1 MKKINRKNCIIGAG
15 LLLMGIM
22 VMTVSAA
29 CGDKRE
35 KAESEKLKTKNIVN
49 GSELIA
55 ETEKVSK
62 VENSKDNEKIQ
73 QNTEPAGQINTEQI
87 KPDKTDIQSSPST
100 ENEKKNEIKN
110 DDEKNNN
117 DEKKSDVMEEENP
130 DYHASGGELDVSDN
144 PADEYNADEP
154 DNSTHDQD
162 ADEPDNDTENYETD
176 DDGNRSGD
184 GNGSGDAKEE
194 KPKVDAGWIYYVSS
208 AKNGMNNE
216 QKAYFDALVGKWTR
230 KEITDADMSDEFLH
244 TFDEW
249 GFDTWTAGVTSD
261 ERCLFNSVEAIP
273 DYSEMVAESKGFYNF
288 IGLYT
293 EGEYDDKGYLICY
306 YWEAGTM

>member
-1 MKKINRKNCIIGAG
+1 
-15 LLLMGIM
+15 MGIM
-22 VMTVSAA
+22 VMAVSAA

-35 KAESEKLKTKNIVN
+35 KAESETLKTKNIVN
-49 GSELIA
+49 GSEFIA

-73 QNTEPAGQINTEQI
+73 QNTEPAEQINTEQI

-100 ENEKKNEIKN
+100 EKETKNEIKN

-130 DYHASGGELDVSDN
+130 DYHASGGESDVSDN

-162 ADEPDNDTENYETD
+162 AYEPDNDTENYETY
-176 DDGNRSGD
+176 DDGNE
-184 GNGSGDAKEE
+184 SGDAKEE

-208 AKNGMNNE
+208 AKNGMNSE

-273 DYSEMVAESKGFYNF
+273 DYSDMVAESKGFYNF

>member
-35 KAESEKLKTKNIVN
+35 KAESETLKTKNIVN
-49 GSELIA
+49 GSESIA
-55 ETEKVSK
+55 ETEMVSK
-62 VENSKDNEKIQ
+62 AENSKDDGKNL
-73 QNTEPAGQINTEQI
+73 QNTEPAEQINTEQI

-100 ENEKKNEIKN
+100 ENETKNEIKN

-130 DYHASGGELDVSDN
+130 DYHASGGESDVSDN
-144 PADEYNADEP
+144 P
-154 DNSTHDQD
+154 
-162 ADEPDNDTENYETD
+162 ADEPDNDTENYETY
-176 DDGNRSGD
+176 GD

-208 AKNGMNNE
+208 AKNGMNSE

>member
-1 MKKINRKNCIIGAG
+1 
-15 LLLMGIM
+15 MGIM

-35 KAESEKLKTKNIVN
+35 KAESETLKTKNIVN

-73 QNTEPAGQINTEQI
+73 QNTEPVKQTNTEQI
-87 KPDKTDIQSSPST
+87 KPDKTDIQSSPSI
-100 ENEKKNEIKN
+100 ENETKNEIKN

-117 DEKKSDVMEEENP
+117 DEKKNDVMEEENP
-130 DYHASGGELDVSDN
+130 DYHASGGESDVSDN

-162 ADEPDNDTENYETD
+162 ADEPDNDTENYETYD
-176 DDGNRSGD
+176 D

-208 AKNGMNNE
+208 AKNGMNSE

-273 DYSEMVAESKGFYNF
+273 DYSEMVSESKGFYNF

>member
-35 KAESEKLKTKNIVN
+35 KAESETLKTKNIVN

-73 QNTEPAGQINTEQI
+73 QNTELVKQTNTEQI
-87 KPDKTDIQSSPST
+87 KPDKTDIQSSPSI
-100 ENEKKNEIKN
+100 ENETKNEIKN

-117 DEKKSDVMEEENP
+117 DEKKNDVMEEENP
-130 DYHASGGELDVSDN
+130 DYHASGGESDVSDN

-162 ADEPDNDTENYETD
+162 ADEPDNDTENYETYD
-176 DDGNRSGD
+176 D

-208 AKNGMNNE
+208 AKNGMNSE

>member
-22 VMTVSAA
+22 VMTVSVA

-35 KAESEKLKTKNIVN
+35 KAKSIVN
-49 GSELIA
+49 GSESIA
-55 ETEKVSK
+55 ETEMVSK
-62 VENSKDNEKIQ
+62 AENSRDDGKNLQD
-73 QNTEPAGQINTEQI
+73 TEPAEQINTEQI

-100 ENEKKNEIKN
+100 ENETKNKIKN

-130 DYHASGGELDVSDN
+130 DYHASGGESDVSDN
-144 PADEYNADEP
+144 PADEYNTDEP

-162 ADEPDNDTENYETD
+162 ADEPDNDMGNYETD
-176 DDGNRSGD
+176 DDGN
-184 GNGSGDAKEE
+184 GSDDAKEE

-208 AKNGMNNE
+208 AKNGMNSE

-261 ERCLFNSVEAIP
+261 ERCLFKSVEAIP
-273 DYSEMVAESKGFYNF
+273 DYNEMVAESKGFYNF

>member
-22 VMTVSAA
+22 VMAVSAA

-35 KAESEKLKTKNIVN
+35 KAESETLKTKNIVN
-49 GSELIA
+49 GSEFIA

-73 QNTEPAGQINTEQI
+73 QNTEPAEQINTEQI
-87 KPDKTDIQSSPST
+87 KLDKTDIQSSPST
-100 ENEKKNEIKN
+100 EKETKNEIKN

-130 DYHASGGELDVSDN
+130 DYHASGGESDVSDN

-162 ADEPDNDTENYETD
+162 AYEPDNDTENYETY
-176 DDGNRSGD
+176 DDGNE
-184 GNGSGDAKEE
+184 SGDAKEE

-208 AKNGMNNE
+208 AKNGMNSE

>member
-35 KAESEKLKTKNIVN
+35 KAESETLKTKNIVN

-62 VENSKDNEKIQ
+62 VENSNDNEKTQ
-73 QNTEPAGQINTEQI
+73 QNTEPAEQINTEQI
-87 KPDKTDIQSSPST
+87 KPDKADIQSSPST
-100 ENEKKNEIKN
+100 ENETKNEIKN
-110 DDEKNNN
+110 D

-130 DYHASGGELDVSDN
+130 DYHASGGESDVSDN

-208 AKNGMNNE
+208 AKNGMNSE

>member
-1 MKKINRKNCIIGAG
+1 
-15 LLLMGIM
+15 MGIM
-22 VMTVSAA
+22 VMTVSVA

-35 KAESEKLKTKNIVN
+35 KAKSETVKAKSIVN
-49 GSELIA
+49 GSESIA
-55 ETEKVSK
+55 ETEMVSK
-62 VENSKDNEKIQ
+62 AENSRDDGKNL
-73 QNTEPAGQINTEQI
+73 QNTEPAEQINTEQT

-100 ENEKKNEIKN
+100 ENETENETKN
-110 DDEKNNN
+110 DDEKNDN
-117 DEKKSDVMEEENP
+117 DEKKSDVMEEENS
-130 DYHASGGELDVSDN
+130 DYHASGGESDVSDN

-162 ADEPDNDTENYETD
+162 ADEPDNDMGNYETD
-176 DDGNRSGD
+176 DAGNE
-184 GNGSGDAKEE
+184 SGDAKEE

-208 AKNGMNNE
+208 AKNGMNSE

-230 KEITDADMSDEFLH
+230 KEITDGDMSDEFLH

-261 ERCLFNSVEAIP
+261 ERCLFKSVEAIP
-273 DYSEMVAESKGFYNF
+273 DYNEMVAESKGFYNF

>member
-1 MKKINRKNCIIGAG
+1 
-15 LLLMGIM
+15 MGIM

-35 KAESEKLKTKNIVN
+35 KTESETLKTKNIVN
-49 GSELIA
+49 GSESIA
-55 ETEKVSK
+55 ETEMVSK
-62 VENSKDNEKIQ
+62 AKNSKDDGKNL
-73 QNTEPAGQINTEQI
+73 QNTEPAEQINTEQI

-100 ENEKKNEIKN
+100 ENETKNEIKN

-130 DYHASGGELDVSDN
+130 DYHASGGESDVSDN

-162 ADEPDNDTENYETD
+162 ADEPDNDTENYETYD
-176 DDGNRSGD
+176 D

-208 AKNGMNNE
+208 AKNGMNSE

-273 DYSEMVAESKGFYNF
+273 DYSEMVAESKGFYIF
-288 IGLYT
+288 P
-293 EGEYDDKGYLICY
+293 
-306 YWEAGTM
+306 

>member
-1 MKKINRKNCIIGAG
+1 
-15 LLLMGIM
+15 MGIM
-22 VMTVSAA
+22 VMTVSVA

-35 KAESEKLKTKNIVN
+35 KAKSETVKVKSIVN
-49 GSELIA
+49 GSESIA
-55 ETEKVSK
+55 ETEMVSK
-62 VENSKDNEKIQ
+62 AENSRDDGKNL
-73 QNTEPAGQINTEQI
+73 QNTEPAEQINTEQI

-100 ENEKKNEIKN
+100 ENETKNEIKN
-110 DDEKNNN
+110 DDEKNSN

-130 DYHASGGELDVSDN
+130 DYHASGGESDVSDN
-144 PADEYNADEP
+144 PADEYNVDEP

-162 ADEPDNDTENYETD
+162 ADEPDNDTENYETYD
-176 DDGNRSGD
+176 D

-208 AKNGMNNE
+208 AKNGMNSE

-230 KEITDADMSDEFLH
+230 KEITDMDMHEEFLH

-249 GFDTWTAGVTSD
+249 GFETSAAGIMSED
-261 ERCLFNSVEAIP
+261 RCLFESVEAVP
-273 DYSEMVAESKGFYNF
+273 DYNEMIAESRGFYNF

>member
-35 KAESEKLKTKNIVN
+35 KTESETLKTKNIVN

-62 VENSKDNEKIQ
+62 VENSKDNEKTQ
-73 QNTEPAGQINTEQI
+73 QNTEPVKQTNIEQI
-87 KPDKTDIQSSPST
+87 KPDKVDIQSSPST
-100 ENEKKNEIKN
+100 ENETENETKN
-110 DDEKNNN
+110 DDEKNDNN
-117 DEKKSDVMEEENP
+117 EKKSDVMEEENP
-130 DYHASGGELDVSDN
+130 DYHASGGESDVSDN

-154 DNSTHDQD
+154 DNSTNDQD

-176 DDGNRSGD
+176 DD

-208 AKNGMNNE
+208 AKNGMNSE

>member
-1 MKKINRKNCIIGAG
+1 
-15 LLLMGIM
+15 MGIM

-35 KAESEKLKTKNIVN
+35 KAESEILKTKNIVN

-87 KPDKTDIQSSPST
+87 KPDKTDIQSSAST
-100 ENEKKNEIKN
+100 ENETKNEIKN

-130 DYHASGGELDVSDN
+130 DYHASGGESDVSDN
-144 PADEYNADEP
+144 PADEYNAEEP
-154 DNSTHDQD
+154 DNSTNDQD

-176 DDGNRSGD
+176 D

-208 AKNGMNNE
+208 AKNGMNSE
-216 QKAYFDALVGKWTR
+216 QKAYFDTLVGKWTR

-261 ERCLFNSVEAIP
+261 ERCLFNSVDAIP

>member
-35 KAESEKLKTKNIVN
+35 KAESETLKTKNIVN

-62 VENSKDNEKIQ
+62 VENSKDNEKTQ
-73 QNTEPAGQINTEQI
+73 QNTEPVKQTNIEQI
-87 KPDKTDIQSSPST
+87 KPDKVDIQSSPST
-100 ENEKKNEIKN
+100 ENETENETKN
-110 DDEKNNN
+110 DDEKNDNN
-117 DEKKSDVMEEENP
+117 EKKSDVMEEENP
-130 DYHASGGELDVSDN
+130 DYHASGGESDVSDN

-154 DNSTHDQD
+154 DNSTNDQD
-162 ADEPDNDTENYETD
+162 ADEPDNDTENYGTD
-176 DDGNRSGD
+176 DD

-208 AKNGMNNE
+208 AKNGMNSE

>member
-35 KAESEKLKTKNIVN
+35 KAESETLKTKNIVN
-49 GSELIA
+49 ESELIA

-73 QNTEPAGQINTEQI
+73 QNTKPVKQTNIEQI
-87 KPDKTDIQSSPST
+87 KPDKADIQSSPST
-100 ENEKKNEIKN
+100 ENETKN
-110 DDEKNNN
+110 DNN
-117 DEKKSDVMEEENP
+117 EKKSDVMEEENP
-130 DYHASGGELDVSDN
+130 DYHASGGESDVSDN

-176 DDGNRSGD
+176 DDGN
-184 GNGSGDAKEE
+184 GSGDAKEE

-208 AKNGMNNE
+208 AKNGMNSE

>member
-1 MKKINRKNCIIGAG
+1 MA
-15 LLLMGIM
+15 
-22 VMTVSAA
+22 VSAA

-35 KAESEKLKTKNIVN
+35 KAESETLKTKNIVN
-49 GSELIA
+49 GSEFIA

-73 QNTEPAGQINTEQI
+73 QNTEPAEQINTEQI

-100 ENEKKNEIKN
+100 EKETKNEIKN

-130 DYHASGGELDVSDN
+130 DYHASGGESDVSDN

-162 ADEPDNDTENYETD
+162 AYEPDNDTENYETY
-176 DDGNRSGD
+176 DDGNE
-184 GNGSGDAKEE
+184 SGDAKEE

-208 AKNGMNNE
+208 AKNGMNSE

>member
-29 CGDKRE
+29 CGDKRG
-35 KAESEKLKTKNIVN
+35 KAESEF
-49 GSELIA
+49 IA

-87 KPDKTDIQSSPST
+87 NPDKTDIQSSSSIENET
-100 ENEKKNEIKN
+100 ENEKKNDDEKN
-110 DDEKNNN
+110 NNEKNNN

-130 DYHASGGELDVSDN
+130 DYHVSGGETDVSDN
-144 PADEYNADEP
+144 PADE
-154 DNSTHDQD
+154 QD
-162 ADEPDNDTENYETD
+162 ADEPDNDTGNYETD
-176 DDGNRSGD
+176 DD

-208 AKNGMNNE
+208 AKNGMNSE

-261 ERCLFNSVEAIP
+261 ERCLFNSVDAIP

>member
-1 MKKINRKNCIIGAG
+1 
-15 LLLMGIM
+15 MGIM

-35 KAESEKLKTKNIVN
+35 KAESETLKTKNIVN

-62 VENSKDNEKIQ
+62 VENSKDNEKTQ
-73 QNTEPAGQINTEQI
+73 QNTEPVKQTNIEQI
-87 KPDKTDIQSSPST
+87 KPDKVDIQSSPST
-100 ENEKKNEIKN
+100 ENETENETKN
-110 DDEKNNN
+110 DDEKNDNN
-117 DEKKSDVMEEENP
+117 EKKSDVMEEENP
-130 DYHASGGELDVSDN
+130 DYHASGGESDVSDN

-154 DNSTHDQD
+154 DNSTNDQD

-176 DDGNRSGD
+176 DD

-208 AKNGMNNE
+208 AKNGMNSE

>member
-1 MKKINRKNCIIGAG
+1 
-15 LLLMGIM
+15 MGIM
-22 VMTVSAA
+22 VMAVSAA

-35 KAESEKLKTKNIVN
+35 KAESETLKTKNIVN
-49 GSELIA
+49 GSEFIA

-73 QNTEPAGQINTEQI
+73 QNTEPAEQINTEQI

-100 ENEKKNEIKN
+100 EKETKNEIKN

-130 DYHASGGELDVSDN
+130 DYHASGGESDVSDN

-162 ADEPDNDTENYETD
+162 AYEPDNDTENYETY
-176 DDGNRSGD
+176 DDGNE
-184 GNGSGDAKEE
+184 SGDAKEE

-208 AKNGMNNE
+208 AKNGMNSE

>member
-22 VMTVSAA
+22 VMTVSVA

-35 KAESEKLKTKNIVN
+35 KAKSETVKAKSIVN
-49 GSELIA
+49 GSESIA
-55 ETEKVSK
+55 ETEMVSK
-62 VENSKDNEKIQ
+62 AENSKDDGKNL
-73 QNTEPAGQINTEQI
+73 QNTEPAEQINTEQI

-100 ENEKKNEIKN
+100 ENETKNEIKN

-130 DYHASGGELDVSDN
+130 DYHASGGESDVSDN

-176 DDGNRSGD
+176 DDGN
-184 GNGSGDAKEE
+184 GSGNAKEE

-208 AKNGMNNE
+208 AKNGMNSE

-230 KEITDADMSDEFLH
+230 KEITDGDMSDEFLH

-261 ERCLFNSVEAIP
+261 ERCLFKSVEAIP
-273 DYSEMVAESKGFYNF
+273 DYNEMVAESKGFYNF

>member
-35 KAESEKLKTKNIVN
+35 KAESETLKTKNIVN

-73 QNTEPAGQINTEQI
+73 QNTEPVKQTNIEQI

-100 ENEKKNEIKN
+100 ENETKN

-130 DYHASGGELDVSDN
+130 DYHASGGESDVSDN
-144 PADEYNADEP
+144 PADEP
-154 DNSTHDQD
+154 DNSTNDQD

-176 DDGNRSGD
+176 DD

-208 AKNGMNNE
+208 AKNGMSSE

>member
-1 MKKINRKNCIIGAG
+1 
-15 LLLMGIM
+15 
-22 VMTVSAA
+22 
-29 CGDKRE
+29 
-35 KAESEKLKTKNIVN
+35 
-49 GSELIA
+49 
-55 ETEKVSK
+55 
-62 VENSKDNEKIQ
+62 
-73 QNTEPAGQINTEQI
+73 
-87 KPDKTDIQSSPST
+87 
-100 ENEKKNEIKN
+100 
-110 DDEKNNN
+110 
-117 DEKKSDVMEEENP
+117 MEEENP
-130 DYHASGGELDVSDN
+130 DYHASGGESDVSDN

-154 DNSTHDQD
+154 DNSMHDQD
-162 ADEPDNDTENYETD
+162 ADEPDNDTENYETY
-176 DDGNRSGD
+176 GD

-208 AKNGMNNE
+208 AKNGMNSE

>member
-35 KAESEKLKTKNIVN
+35 KAESETLKTKNIVN

-73 QNTEPAGQINTEQI
+73 QNTEPVKQTNIEQI

-100 ENEKKNEIKN
+100 ENETKN

-130 DYHASGGELDVSDN
+130 DYHASGGESDVSDN
-144 PADEYNADEP
+144 PADEP
-154 DNSTHDQD
+154 DNSTNDQD
-162 ADEPDNDTENYETD
+162 ADEPDNDTENYETYD
-176 DDGNRSGD
+176 D

-208 AKNGMNNE
+208 AKNGMSSE

>member
-1 MKKINRKNCIIGAG
+1 
-15 LLLMGIM
+15 MGIM

-35 KAESEKLKTKNIVN
+35 KAESETLKTKNIVN
-49 GSELIA
+49 ESELIA

-73 QNTEPAGQINTEQI
+73 QNTEPVKQTNIEQI
-87 KPDKTDIQSSPST
+87 KPDKADIQSSPST
-100 ENEKKNEIKN
+100 ENETKN
-110 DDEKNNN
+110 DNN
-117 DEKKSDVMEEENP
+117 EKKSDVMEEENP
-130 DYHASGGELDVSDN
+130 DYHASGGESDVSDN

-176 DDGNRSGD
+176 DDGN
-184 GNGSGDAKEE
+184 GSGDAKEE

-208 AKNGMNNE
+208 AKNGMNSE

>member
-35 KAESEKLKTKNIVN
+35 KAESEI
-49 GSELIA
+49 IA

-87 KPDKTDIQSSPST
+87 NPDKTDIQSSSSIENET
-100 ENEKKNEIKN
+100 ENETKN
-110 DDEKNNN
+110 DDEKNNNEKNGN

-130 DYHASGGELDVSDN
+130 DFHASGVDSDVSDN
-144 PADEYNADEP
+144 PADEYDADEP
-154 DNSTHDQD
+154 DNSAHDQD
-162 ADEPDNDTENYETD
+162 ADEPDNDTGNYETD
-176 DDGNRSGD
+176 DD

-208 AKNGMNNE
+208 AKNGMNSE

-261 ERCLFNSVEAIP
+261 ERCLFNSVDAIP

>member
-1 MKKINRKNCIIGAG
+1 
-15 LLLMGIM
+15 MGIM
-22 VMTVSAA
+22 VMTVSVA
-29 CGDKRE
+29 CGEKRG
-35 KAESEKLKTKNIVN
+35 KAESETVNAKNIVN
-49 GSELIA
+49 GSENIA
-55 ETEKVSK
+55 ETEIMSK
-62 VENSKDNEKIQ
+62 VENSRDNGK
-73 QNTEPAGQINTEQI
+73 NLRDTEPAEQINTEQI

-100 ENEKKNEIKN
+100 ENETKNETKNKIKN

-130 DYHASGGELDVSDN
+130 DYHASGGESDVSDN

-176 DDGNRSGD
+176 DAGNE
-184 GNGSGDAKEE
+184 SGDAKEE

-208 AKNGMNNE
+208 AKNGMNSE

-230 KEITDADMSDEFLH
+230 KEITDGDMSDEFLH

-261 ERCLFNSVEAIP
+261 ERCLFKSVEAIP
-273 DYSEMVAESKGFYNF
+273 DYNEMVAESKGFYNF